1 MKYSLVFIILFVILS
16 LMNSTQLK
24 QFERFKEGFA
34 DLYTHTQEKK
44 LNRKILII
52 GIDEKSID
60 RFGRWPWD
68 RSILAK
74 GIENLQSAGVVGFD
88 MVFSE
93 PTSHDAELAM
103 AIGSLKNSV
112 CGFFLRKTT
121 STPTNEDQLAIL
133 ADSSLDLLQSKL
145 QEETHFLSASAVEL
159 NDLTLLQSCTMQG
172 AFSTILSEDKLY
184 RDYPVAFFYHNTLYP
199 SLALQML
206 RLYLNEDLDYINTR
220 TLQLGE
226 EKLQL
231 NERGFVRLN
240 FYDKKEYKVISFSD
254 IYDGKIS
261 KELLKNKLVLFGIT
275 EMGVG
280 DVVSTPIGNLYGVF
294 LHATF
299 LSNFLNDEFIVSF
312 WWIDTLVLFITLC
325 LVYSVLYVE
334 SIFKRFALYAIIYF
348 GMYEISLWIFNTYSL
363 QIDMFT
369 PLIGTIFTVMIQES
383 WLFYDQERDARF
395 VKKAFSNYLS
405 NELLNLLVKNNK
417 KLQLGGE
424 EKELSILFSDIRNFT
439 NLSEKMYDPQQLIAL
454 LNRYFTPM
462 TQAVLNNQG
471 MVDKYIGDAVMAF
484 FNAPVAIDNH
494 AKAACTCALEMIEKL
509 KKLNSELEAEGMEPI
524 HIGIGINTGEAVVGN
539 MGSAKRFNYTV
550 IGDSVNLASRL
561 EGKTKE
567 YGVNIIISRKTYE
580 QVKDTFECKDLG
592 LSKIKGKKEPVQI
605 YELIAK
611 RFQESF

>member
-1 MKYSLVFIILFVILS
+1 MRYSFVFLTLFFILLVIKSAHF
-16 LMNSTQLK
+16 N
-24 QFERFKEGFA
+24 QFESFKEGFS
-34 DLYTHTQEKK
+34 DLQS
-44 LNRKILII
+44 NSQSMRFNQKILII

-68 RSILAK
+68 RNILAK
-74 GIENLQSAGVVGFD
+74 GMENLQSAGVVGFD

-93 PTSHDAELAM
+93 PTAHDAELAT
-103 AIGSLKNSV
+103 AIGSLQNSV
-112 CGFFLRKTT
+112 CGFFLRKKA
-121 STPTNEDQLAIL
+121 STPANKEQLAIL

-145 QEETHFLSASAVEL
+145 QEDTHFLSANAVEL

-184 RDYPVAFFYHNTLYP
+184 RDYPIAFFYEDTLYP

-206 RLYLNEDLDYINTR
+206 RLYLNEDIDYIDTR
-220 TLQLGE
+220 TLKLGK
-226 EKLQL
+226 EKLHL
-231 NERGFVRLN
+231 DERGFVRLN

-261 KELLKNKLVLFGIT
+261 KELLKNRLVLLGIT
-275 EMGVG
+275 EVGVG
-280 DVVSTPIGNLYGVF
+280 DVVSTPIGSLYGVF

-299 LSNFLNDEFIVSF
+299 LSNFLNDEFIVSSL
-312 WWIDTLVLFITLC
+312 WIDTLILFITLF
-325 LVYSVLYVE
+325 LFYSVLYVKN
-334 SIFKRFALYAIIYF
+334 ILKRFTLYTIIYF
-348 GMYEISLWIFNTYSL
+348 GMYGLSIWVFNVYSI

-369 PLIGTIFTVMIQES
+369 PLIGAIFTIMIQES
-383 WLFYDQERDARF
+383 WLFYDKERDARF
-395 VKKAFSNYLS
+395 IKKAFSNYLS

-424 EKELSILFSDIRNFT
+424 KKELSILFSDIRNFT
-439 NLSEKMYDPQQLIAL
+439 NLSEKMHDPQQLIAL

-462 TQAVLNNQG
+462 TQAVLNNKG

-484 FNAPVAIDNH
+484 FNAPVEIDDH
-494 AKAACTCALEMIEKL
+494 AQAACDCALEMIEKL
-509 KKLNSELEAEGMEPI
+509 KKLNMELESEGIQPI

-567 YGVNIIISRKTYE
+567 YGVNIIISQKTYE
-580 QVKDTFECKDLG
+580 QVKETFQCRDLG
-592 LSKIKGKKEPVQI
+592 ITHVKGKEEAIQV
-605 YELIAK
+605 YELLAK
-611 RFQESF
+611 R